1 MRDVYQ
7 EYMDTCHDF
16 YDIYPEER
24 MRDVSRPNYN
34 PNERPPTP
42 EAMKTPPGPPKGYF
56 SPIFPLAYRRIMQV
70 RSHSLLLLW
79 CAFNQVLCVCCV
91 YSGVFTAAD
100 HDADPVPDRG
110 AAVQATGL
118 LPT

>member
-1 MRDVYQ
+1 VEAFLTSLWFTFSSDSFALLVLIVILRLQVQVMRDVYQ

-42 EAMKTPPGPPKGYF
+42 EAMKTPPGPPRGYF

-70 RSHSLLLLW
+70 RSHSLL
-79 CAFNQVLCVCCV
+79 
-91 YSGVFTAAD
+91 
-100 HDADPVPDRG
+100 
-110 AAVQATGL
+110 
-118 LPT
+118 